1 MSSSEPRGAVL
12 ITGASSG
19 LGLEFAKLFA
29 AAGHPLALSAR
40 REDKLQELAA
50 QLRAAH
56 GIAVTVLPLDLAQ
69 PGAAPKLAQAVADA
83 GLQIE
88 ILVNNAGFGAFGE
101 FVKTELRDTTEML
114 QLNVTALAELTR
126 LFLPQ
131 MLARGRGRILNVG
144 SVAGFVPGPYMSAYY
159 ASKAFVGS
167 FSQALGEELRGTGVT
182 VSCLCP
188 GPTATEFGQRGSMKP
203 MKAPRSWRMGALEVA
218 QAGFD
223 GLMQGRSLIIPGFS
237 NNLIV
242 CAVKFLPRGFIA
254 RQVGKHQ
261 RNFLS

>member
-1 MSSSEPRGAVL
+1 MPSSEARGAVL

-29 AAGHPLALSAR
+29 AAGHPLVLSAR
-40 REDKLQELAA
+40 REDKLQALAA

-69 PGAAPKLAQAVADA
+69 PGAASKLAQAVADA
-83 GLQIE
+83 GVQIE

-101 FVKTELRDTTEML
+101 FVKTDLIDTTEML
-114 QLNVTALAELTR
+114 QLNVIALAELTH

-131 MLARGRGRILNVG
+131 MLAHGRGRILNVG

-167 FSQALGEELRGTGVT
+167 FSQALGEELRGTVVT

-188 GPTATEFGQRGSMKP
+188 GPTVTEFGQRGSMKP
-203 MKAPRSWRMGALEVA
+203 MKSPRSLRMGAPEVA

-223 GLMQGRSLIIPGFS
+223 GLLQGRALIIPGIS
-237 NNLIV
+237 NKFIV
-242 CAVKFLPRGFIA
+242 FAVKHLPRAFLVRRVGGLQRKFI
-254 RQVGKHQ
+254 
-261 RNFLS
+261 

>member
-1 MSSSEPRGAVL
+1 MTSSASKGAVL

-29 AAGHPLALSAR
+29 ATGHPLVLTAR
-40 REDKLQELAA
+40 REDKLNDLAA

-56 GIAVTVLPLDLAQ
+56 GVGVTVLPLDLAQ
-69 PGAAPKLAQAVADA
+69 PGAAAQLTAAVNAA
-83 GLQIE
+83 GLEIE

-101 FVKTELRDTTEML
+101 FASIALNDTVEML
-114 QLNVTALAELTR
+114 QLNVSALAELTR
-126 LFLPQ
+126 LLLPP

-144 SVAGFVPGPYMSAYY
+144 SVAGFLPGPYMTAYY

-167 FSQALGEELRGTGVT
+167 FSQALNEELRGTGVT

-203 MKAPRSWRMGALEVA
+203 MKAPRSWRMGAREVA
-218 QAGFD
+218 QAGYD
-223 GLMQGRSLIIPGFS
+223 GLLRNRPLIIPGAS
-237 NNLIV
+237 NKFIV
-242 CAVKFLPRGFIA
+242 FAVKFLPRAFIL
-254 RQVGKHQ
+254 RRVSRLQ
-261 RNFLS
+261 RKFL